1 MAARKEQ
8 VFATLLNEGLRPHEV
23 RLERRHVAMLAAD
36 WPAWLERQDARH
48 VHPVELLAVRYV
60 QSHIARLAQEIATLR
75 EGQGNFTRRY
85 AIAGSDE
92 ERRRIILD
100 YAGELGAS
108 RAQLRGDANA
118 FRRWFGADAMQDRAR
133 IRASNAERMLSFCL
147 RSLGRISVRYLDKVK
162 DHETA
167 WNVLAL
173 EDMILPLLAWDG
185 DTRVRT
191 EAFHALARALQ
202 TVSPGLATHAI
213 SDTTTAYI
221 YRAALDKRLDVW
233 IQREALLLL
242 SMIAQDKFADVV
254 EQRLQ
259 QKAGGDDL
267 FVRRYAIEL
276 VGAASYLDSKQEQL
290 YGAALDDPSP
300 FVRQCIAQSLA
311 AATDYVVRKYWPVL
325 GIDDAVVQVRAAAL
339 IQLPR
344 LALNE
349 SLYGNALSWL
359 ATALQRESDVFGV
372 RVVLKVVEEGALA
385 LNGERQSRWVASLLP
400 LVEQL
405 HVDSPLLMVRRWAAE
420 TRERILC
427 QTNPESNALAQR
439 FAAITS
445 GCAPG
450 GARQVLSM
458 TDDVDRMGRVLA
470 YLSQRD
476 HGIGL
481 ERLRRGWRA
490 WRGHRFGFRMWRLL
504 HEWNHPSPDKRQA
517 FKHTIGRTFRGIVRA
532 PSAILSELAQTKVPG
547 EPLHMGS
554 EAGWRPYLPL
564 VDELISLL
572 DESPSEGP
580 LRLYTAEG
588 VTEITAPDS
597 LVKRLT
603 IRTTLTRQFEKFAK
617 ARNWTEG
624 SAAHPASYLSM
635 ISELGFQVRY
645 RPYPNTRP
653 DTAVTRFF
661 PALAAVSIP
670 ELQNRMENYFFSPY
684 DNTLFDLGIFI
695 GLSIAGFVG
704 HHVLVNHR
712 MRKARNGI
720 PLVVGGWG
728 TRGKSGTERLKAA
741 MFNAM
746 GYSIVSKTTG
756 CEAMFLY
763 SPAQGELREMF
774 LFRPYD
780 KATIWEQYNVV
791 RLANRLGCEVF
802 LWECMALTPAFVR
815 LLQRAWMRDDYS
827 TLTNTFPD
835 HEDLQGPAGINIP
848 QVMTEFIPKQRVLLT
863 TEEQMRPILQ
873 TAADELGTELKGVGW
888 LESGM
893 IAPDIL
899 ARFPYQEHPDNI
911 ALVAALGAEM
921 GIGYDYAL
929 KAMAD
934 RVVPDLGV
942 LKTFP
947 SAHLSTRRLEFS
959 NGMSANERYGCLGNW
974 NRLGFDRQDPQAEPG
989 VCISTVVNNRAD
1001 RIARSRVFAG
1011 VLTQDIRADFHV
1023 LIGSN
1028 LDGLRGYLHEAWEA
1042 HAQGLTLW
1050 PQHGS
1055 DGGAASMLAM
1065 LARDYRI
1072 VHTEAHVAARL
1083 GVMLQGIGAPAG
1095 LVAHS
1100 GNRQALGEALSSLGL
1115 THAEEVMHFH
1125 TRDMATLEEYVQIEQ
1140 RSQRAGNLP
1149 DPELDQAFRQQMWQ
1163 WIERR
1168 IIVVENYYATGDA
1181 VIAAIRDATPPGFHN
1196 RIMGLQNI
1204 KGTGLDFVYRWL
1216 AWDTCHRACKDL
1228 LSRDALLQRRGLTSL
1243 AGFQEYGLLSE
1254 TEVTSALAAVQDTPF
1269 GQQERVRPELKAIA
1283 FNLESK
1289 MNEVRASIN
1298 TTRSNGWKER
1308 MIDAVEAF
1316 LDAGDAV
1323 RRRKRSDRI
1332 YDDLVTRRI
1341 SEARAALEL
1350 QALTRRQKGGWLTG
1364 VIDGLIKRLRRPKT
1378 KGLVQHSGHSEKP
1391 VIEAMHQEV
1400 VHQEEAMHQEVAH
1413 QEEAMHH

>member
-1 MAARKEQ
+1 MAAQKKHML
-8 VFATLLNEGLRPHEV
+8 ATLLNEGLRPHEV
-23 RLERRHVAMLAAD
+23 RLEQRHVAMLASD
-36 WPAWLERQDARH
+36 WPAWLEQQDIRH
-48 VHPVELLAVRYV
+48 TAPVELLAVRYV
-60 QSHIARLAQEIATLR
+60 QSHIARLVQEIASVR

-100 YAGELGAS
+100 YARELGAS
-108 RAQLRGDANA
+108 RMQLRGDAKA
-118 FRRWFGADAMQDRAR
+118 FRRWFGADAVQDRAR
-133 IRASNAERMLSFCL
+133 IRIFNAERMLSFCL
-147 RSLGRISVRYLDKVK
+147 QSLGRLGVRHLRQVK
-162 DHETA
+162 DHEAA
-167 WNVLAL
+167 WNALAL

-185 DTRVRT
+185 DARVRT
-191 EAFHALARALQ
+191 ETFHALAHTLQAL
-202 TVSPGLATHAI
+202 PAELATHAM

-242 SMIAQDKFADVV
+242 SVIAQDKFADVV
-254 EQRLQ
+254 QQRLQ
-259 QKAGGDDL
+259 EKAGGDDL

-276 VGAASYLDSKQEQL
+276 VGAAAYLESKQEQL
-290 YGAALDDPSP
+290 FDAALNDPSP
-300 FVRQCIAQSLA
+300 FVRQGTAQSLV
-311 AATDYVVRKYWPVL
+311 AATDDVVRKCWPLL
-325 GIDDAVVQVRAAAL
+325 GIGDAIVQVRAAAL
-339 IQLPR
+339 MQLPR
-344 LALNE
+344 LACRGG
-349 SLYGNALSWL
+349 LYEDTLSWL
-359 ATALQRESDVFGV
+359 ATALQREKEMFGV
-372 RVVLKVVEEGALA
+372 RVALKVVEDSALA
-385 LNGERQSRWVASLLP
+385 LNGEMQSQWIALLLP

-427 QTNPESNALAQR
+427 RIDPRSKALAQQ
-439 FAAITS
+439 FAAIAS
-445 GCAPG
+445 DCAPG
-450 GARQVLSM
+450 NACNVTSM
-458 TDDVDRMGRVLA
+458 TDDVDRVGRVLA
-470 YLSQRD
+470 CLSQRD

-481 ERLRRGWRA
+481 ERKQGGWRA

-504 HEWNHPSPDKRQA
+504 HEWRHPSPDKRQA
-517 FKHTIGRTFRGIVRA
+517 FKHTIGRTFRGVVRA

-588 VTEITAPDS
+588 VTEVSAPDS
-597 LVKRLT
+597 LAKRLV
-603 IRTTLTRQFEKFAK
+603 IRATLTREFEKFAT
-617 ARNWTEG
+617 ARNWVEG
-624 SAAHPASYLSM
+624 SAAHPATYLKM

-645 RPYPNTRP
+645 RPYSGTQP
-653 DTAVTRFF
+653 DSAVTRFF

-670 ELQNRMENYFFSPY
+670 DLQNRVENYFLSPY
-684 DNTLFDLGIFI
+684 DNTLFDLGVFI

-704 HHVLVNHR
+704 HHLWVNHR
-712 MRKARNGI
+712 MRQARNGI

-763 SPAQGELREMF
+763 SPPQGELREMF

-780 KATIWEQYNVV
+780 KATIWEQFNVV

-815 LLQRAWMRDDYS
+815 LLQRAWMRDDYV

-863 TEEQMRPILQ
+863 SEEQMRPILQ

-911 ALVAALGAEM
+911 ALVATLGAEM

-947 SAHLSTRRLEFS
+947 VAHIGTRRLEFS

-974 NRLGFDRQDPQAEPG
+974 KRLGFDRYDPKTEPG

-1028 LDGLRGYLHEAWEA
+1028 LDGLRGYLRESWDAYA
-1042 HAQGLTLW
+1042 KGLTLW

-1055 DGGAASMLAM
+1055 DGGAVSMLTV
-1065 LARDYRI
+1065 LAREHRI
-1072 VHTEAHVAARL
+1072 VHTAEHVAARL
-1083 GVMLQGIGAPAG
+1083 GVMLQGIGAPAE
-1095 LVAHS
+1095 LAAHS
-1100 GNRQALGEALSSLGL
+1100 GNSQALGQALSSLGL
-1115 THAEEVMHFH
+1115 AHAEEVVHFH
-1125 TRDMATLEEYVQIEQ
+1125 TRDVEILKEYAQLEQ
-1140 RSQRAGNLP
+1140 RCQQAGKQPN
-1149 DPELDQAFRQQMWQ
+1149 PELDQAFRQQMWQ
-1163 WIERR
+1163 WFERR

-1196 RIMGLQNI
+1196 RIMGMQNI

-1228 LSRDALLQRRGLTSL
+1228 LSRDAALQRRGLTNL
-1243 AGFQEYGLLSE
+1243 AEFQEYGLLSE
-1254 TEVTSALAAVQDTPF
+1254 IEVTSTLAAVRDTPF
-1269 GQQERVRPELKAIA
+1269 GQQERVRANLTTIA
-1283 FNLESK
+1283 SNLEST
-1289 MNEVRASIN
+1289 MNEVRANIN
-1298 TTRSNGWKER
+1298 TTRSNGWKEKL
-1308 MIDAVEAF
+1308 IDAVEAF

-1323 RRRKRSDRI
+1323 RRRKRADRI
-1332 YDDLVTRRI
+1332 YDDLVARRI
-1341 SEARAALEL
+1341 GEARAVLEL
-1350 QALTRRQKGGWLTG
+1350 QALTRRQKGGWLTE

-1378 KGLVQHSGHSEKP
+1378 RMAGIPATQ
-1391 VIEAMHQEV
+1391 ANQ
-1400 VHQEEAMHQEVAH
+1400 
-1413 QEEAMHH
+1413 

>member
-1 MAARKEQ
+1 MLAN
-8 VFATLLNEGLRPHEV
+8 LLNQDLQPHEV

-48 VHPVELLAVRYV
+48 IYPAELLAARYM
-60 QSHIARLAQEIATLR
+60 QSHITRLVQDIATLR
-75 EGQGNFTRRY
+75 AGQGDFTRRY
-85 AIAGSDE
+85 AVGRSDE
-92 ERRRIILD
+92 DRRRIILD
-100 YAGELGAS
+100 YAQELGATGT
-108 RAQLRGDANA
+108 QLRGDAKA
-118 FRRWFGADAMQDRAR
+118 FRRWFGADAVQDRAR
-133 IRASNAERMLSFCL
+133 IRISNAERMLSFCL
-147 RSLGRISVRYLDKVK
+147 QSLGRIGVRYLGSVK
-162 DHETA
+162 DQEVA
-167 WNVLAL
+167 WSVLAL
-173 EDMILPLLAWDG
+173 EDMILPLLKWDG
-185 DTRVRT
+185 DARVRT
-191 EAFHALARALQ
+191 EAFRALARVLQ
-202 TVSPGLATHAI
+202 TVSPQLAMHAI
-213 SDTTTAYI
+213 SDTTTAYL

-254 EQRLQ
+254 AQRLRE
-259 QKAGGDDL
+259 KAGGDDL

-276 VGAASYLDSKQEQL
+276 MGTVPTLASKQEQL
-290 YGAALDDPSP
+290 YAAALDDPSP
-300 FVRQCIAQSLA
+300 FVRQGVAQSLVA
-311 AATDYVVRKYWPVL
+311 ARDEIVRNCWPVL
-325 GIDDAVVQVRAAAL
+325 GLDDPVVQVRAAAL

-344 LALNE
+344 LVLNE
-349 SLYGNALSWL
+349 TLYEDALAWM
-359 ATALQRESDVFGV
+359 ATALQGERDVFCL
-372 RVVLKVVEEGALA
+372 RVALKAVEDGTLA
-385 LNGERQSRWVASLLP
+385 LNDARRTQWVALLLP
-400 LVEQL
+400 LIEYL
-405 HVDSPLLMVRRWAAE
+405 HVESQALTVRRWAAE

-427 QTNPESNALAQR
+427 RTDPQSEALAQQ
-439 FAAITS
+439 FASIARDCT
-445 GCAPG
+445 PG
-450 GARQVLSM
+450 GTPKALPM
-458 TDDVDRMGRVLA
+458 TDATTTDTDRMGRVLA
-470 YLSQRD
+470 CLSQRD

-481 ERLRRGWRA
+481 ERQRNGWRA
-490 WRGHRFGFRMWRLL
+490 WRGHRFGFRLWRLL

-517 FKHTIGRTFRGIVRA
+517 FNHTTGRTFQGTVRA

-564 VDELISLL
+564 VDELLSLL
-572 DESPSEGP
+572 DESPSAGP

-588 VTEITAPDS
+588 ITEVAAPGG
-597 LVKRLT
+597 LTKRLAM
-603 IRTTLTRQFEKFAK
+603 RATLTRQFEQFAA

-624 SAAHPASYLSM
+624 SASHPASYLRM
-635 ISELGFQVRY
+635 ISALGFQVRY
-645 RPYPNTRP
+645 RPYPNTSP

-661 PALAAVSIP
+661 PALAALPIP
-670 ELQNRMENYFFSPY
+670 ELQSRMENYFFSPY
-684 DNTLFDLGIFI
+684 DNSLFDLGIFI

-704 HHVLVNHR
+704 QHVWVNHR
-712 MRKARNGI
+712 MRQARNGI

-763 SPAQGELREMF
+763 SPAQGDLREMF

-791 RLANRLGCEVF
+791 RLAHRLGCEVF

-815 LLQRAWMRDDYS
+815 LLQRAWMRDDYA

-873 TAADELGTELKGVGW
+873 TAADQLGTELKGVGW

-921 GIGYDYAL
+921 GIGYDFAL

-947 SAHLSTRRLEFS
+947 VAQVSTRQLEFS

-974 NRLGFDRQDPQAEPG
+974 KRLGFDRQDPYTEPS

-1011 VLTQDIRADFHV
+1011 VLTQDLRADFHV

-1028 LDGLRGYLHEAWEA
+1028 LDGLRGYLREAWDA

-1050 PQHGS
+1050 PQHGADS
-1055 DGGAASMLAM
+1055 GAANMLAT

-1072 VHTEAHVAARL
+1072 VHTAAHVAARL
-1083 GVMLQGIGAPAG
+1083 GVMLQGIGAPAD

-1100 GNRQALGEALSSLGL
+1100 GNPQTLESSLSPLGL
-1115 THAEEVMHFH
+1115 AHAKEVIHFH
-1125 TRDMATLEEYVQIEQ
+1125 TRDVTTLQEYAVLEQ
-1140 RSQRAGNLP
+1140 RCQHAGNKP
-1149 DPELDQAFRQQMWQ
+1149 EPELDQALRQQLWQ
-1163 WIERR
+1163 WFEQR
-1168 IIVVENYYATGDA
+1168 IVVVENYYASGDA

-1228 LSRDALLQRRGLTSL
+1228 LSRDTTQQRRGLSSL

-1254 TEVTSALAAVQDTPF
+1254 TEVAAALAAVQDTPF
-1269 GQQERVRPELKAIA
+1269 GQQEPVRAELAAVASQLK
-1283 FNLESK
+1283 SK
-1289 MNEVRASIN
+1289 MSEVLASIN
-1298 TTRSNGWKER
+1298 TTRSNGWTEKV
-1308 MIDAVEAF
+1308 IDTVEAF

-1323 RRRKRSDRI
+1323 WRRKQADRI
-1332 YDDLVTRRI
+1332 YNDLVNRRI
-1341 SEARAALEL
+1341 GEARAALEL
-1350 QALTRRQKGGWLTG
+1350 QALTRRQKGGWLMG
-1364 VIDGLIKRLRRPKT
+1364 AIEGLVKRLRRPKT
-1378 KGLVQHSGHSEKP
+1378 SRL
-1391 VIEAMHQEV
+1391 EV
-1400 VHQEEAMHQEVAH
+1400 RLSVAD
-1413 QEEAMHH
+1413 AS

>member
-1 MAARKEQ
+1 MAAQKKQ
-8 VFATLLNEGLRPHEV
+8 TLATLLNEGLRPHEV
-23 RLERRHVAMLAAD
+23 RLEQRYVAMLASD
-36 WPAWLERQDARH
+36 WPAWLERQDTRH
-48 VHPVELLAVRYV
+48 TAPAELLAVRYV
-60 QSHIARLAQEIATLR
+60 QSRVARLVQEIASVR

-92 ERRRIILD
+92 DRRRIILD
-100 YAGELGAS
+100 YARELGAS
-108 RAQLRGDANA
+108 RTQLRGDAKA
-118 FRRWFGADAMQDRAR
+118 FRRWFGADAVQDRAR
-133 IRASNAERMLSFCL
+133 IRIFNAERMLSFCL
-147 RSLGRISVRYLDKVK
+147 QSLGRLGVRHLKQVK
-162 DHETA
+162 DHEAA
-167 WNVLAL
+167 WNALAL
-173 EDMILPLLAWDG
+173 EDVILPLLEWDG
-185 DTRVRT
+185 DAKVRT
-191 EAFHALARALQ
+191 EAFHALAHTLQ
-202 TVSPGLATHAI
+202 AVPPELATHAI
-213 SDTTTAYI
+213 SDVATAYI

-254 EQRLQ
+254 QQRLQ
-259 QKAGGDDL
+259 EKAGGDDL

-276 VGAASYLDSKQEQL
+276 VSAASYLRSKQEQL
-290 YGAALDDPSP
+290 FDAALNDPSP
-300 FVRQCIAQSLA
+300 FVRQGTAQSLV
-311 AATDYVVRKYWPVL
+311 AATDDVVRKCWPVL

-339 IQLPR
+339 MQLPR
-344 LALNE
+344 LVRRGT
-349 SLYGNALSWL
+349 LYEDALSWL
-359 ATALQRESDVFGV
+359 AAALQRENETFGV
-372 RVVLKVVEEGALA
+372 RVALKVVEDGALVLQGEMQSQWIA
-385 LNGERQSRWVASLLP
+385 LLLP

-427 QTNPESNALAQR
+427 RIDPKSKALAQQL
-439 FAAITS
+439 AVIAS
-445 GCAPG
+445 DCSPG
-450 GARQVLSM
+450 SACKVPPV
-458 TDDVDRMGRVLA
+458 TDDVDRVGRVLA
-470 YLSQRD
+470 CLSQRD

-481 ERLRRGWRA
+481 ERRKDGWRA

-504 HEWNHPSPDKRQA
+504 HEWRHPSPDKRQA
-517 FKHTIGRTFRGIVRA
+517 FKHTIGRTFRGVVRA

-572 DESPSEGP
+572 EESPSEGP

-588 VTEITAPDS
+588 ITEVSAPDN
-597 LVKRLT
+597 LAKRLAMQV
-603 IRTTLTRQFEKFAK
+603 TLTREFEKFAT
-617 ARNWTEG
+617 ARNWVEG
-624 SAAHPASYLSM
+624 SAAHPASYLKM

-645 RPYPNTRP
+645 RPYPGTQP
-653 DTAVTRFF
+653 DSAVTRFF

-670 ELQNRMENYFFSPY
+670 ELQSRMENYFFSPY
-684 DNTLFDLGIFI
+684 DNTLFDLSVFI

-704 HHVLVNHR
+704 HHLWVNYR
-712 MRKARNGI
+712 MRQARNGI

-763 SPAQGELREMF
+763 SPPQGELREMF

-780 KATIWEQYNVV
+780 KATIWEQFNVV

-815 LLQRAWMRDDYS
+815 LLQRAWMRDDYA

-863 TEEQMRPILQ
+863 SEEQMRPILQ
-873 TAADELGTELKGVGW
+873 AAADELGTELKGVGW

-947 SAHLSTRRLEFS
+947 VAHVGTRRLEFS

-974 NRLGFDRQDPQAEPG
+974 KRLGFDRYDPQAEPD

-1011 VLTQDIRADFHV
+1011 VITQDIRADFHV

-1028 LDGLRGYLHEAWEA
+1028 LDGLRGYLRESWDAY
-1042 HAQGLTLW
+1042 AQGLTLW

-1055 DGGAASMLAM
+1055 DGSAAGMLAV
-1065 LARDYRI
+1065 LARSHRI
-1072 VHTEAHVAARL
+1072 VHTAEHVAARL
-1083 GVMLQGIGAPAG
+1083 GVMLQGIGAPAE
-1095 LVAHS
+1095 LAAHS
-1100 GNRQALGEALSSLGL
+1100 GNPQALGQALSSLGL
-1115 THAEEVMHFH
+1115 AHAEEVVHFH
-1125 TRDMATLEEYVQIEQ
+1125 TRDVDILKEYVQLEQ
-1140 RSQRAGNLP
+1140 RCQQAGKQPN
-1149 DPELDQAFRQQMWQ
+1149 PELNQAFRQQMWQ
-1163 WIERR
+1163 WFERR

-1181 VIAAIRDATPPGFHN
+1181 VIAAIRDATPPGFRN

-1228 LSRDALLQRRGLTSL
+1228 LSRDAVQQRRGLSNL
-1243 AGFQEYGLLSE
+1243 AEFQEYGLLSE
-1254 TEVTSALAAVQDTPF
+1254 VEVTSTLAAARDTPF
-1269 GQQERVRPELKAIA
+1269 GQQERVRASLTAIA
-1283 FNLESK
+1283 SNLEAK
-1289 MNEVRASIN
+1289 MNEVRANIN
-1298 TTRSNGWKER
+1298 TTRSNGWKEKL
-1308 MIDAVEAF
+1308 IDAVEAF

-1323 RRRKRSDRI
+1323 RRRKRADRI
-1332 YDDLVTRRI
+1332 YDDLVARRI
-1341 SEARAALEL
+1341 SEARAVLEL
-1350 QALTRRQKGGWLTG
+1350 QALTRRQKGGWLTE
-1364 VIDGLIKRLRRPKT
+1364 VLDGLIKRLRRSKT
-1378 KGLVQHSGHSEKP
+1378 RKAGIPALQ
-1391 VIEAMHQEV
+1391 ANQ
-1400 VHQEEAMHQEVAH
+1400 
-1413 QEEAMHH
+1413 

>member
-1 MAARKEQ
+1 MAAQKEHML
-8 VFATLLNEGLRPHEV
+8 ATLLNEGLRPHEV
-23 RLERRHVAMLAAD
+23 RLEQRYVTMLAAD
-36 WPAWLERQDARH
+36 WPAWLERQDARF
-48 VHPVELLAVRYV
+48 VHPVELLAVHYV
-60 QSHIARLAQEIATLR
+60 QSHIARLAQEIADLR

-85 AIAGSDE
+85 TIAQSDE

-100 YAGELGAS
+100 YARELGAS
-108 RAQLRGDANA
+108 RAQLRGDARA

-133 IRASNAERMLSFCL
+133 IRISNAERMLGFCL
-147 RSLGRISVRYLDKVK
+147 RSAGRIGMRYLDKVQ
-162 DHETA
+162 DHEAA
-167 WNVLAL
+167 WKALAF
-173 EDMILPLLAWDG
+173 EDMILTLLAWDG
-185 DTRVRT
+185 DARVRI
-191 EAFHALARALQ
+191 EAFRALARTLQ
-202 TVSPGLATHAI
+202 ILAPELATRAI
-213 SDTTTAYI
+213 GDTTTAYI
-221 YRAALDKRLDVW
+221 YRAAFDRRLDVW

-254 EQRLQ
+254 EQRLRE
-259 QKAGGDDL
+259 KADGDDL
-267 FVRRYAIEL
+267 FVRRHVIEL
-276 VGAASYLDSKQEQL
+276 IGAASYLQSQHDRL
-290 YGAALDDPSP
+290 YGIALDDPSP
-300 FVRQCIAQSLA
+300 FVRQGIAQSLA
-311 AATDYVVRKYWPVL
+311 AAGDNVVRKYWPVL
-325 GIDDAVVQVRAAAL
+325 GIDDAVVQVRTAAL
-339 IQLPR
+339 MQLPR
-344 LALNE
+344 LAQRKA
-349 SLYGNALSWL
+349 LYVDALSWL
-359 ATALQRESDVFGV
+359 STALQSERDMFGV
-372 RVVLKVVEEGALA
+372 RVALKVVEDGALA
-385 LNGERQSRWVASLLP
+385 LTGEMQTHWMATLLP

-420 TRERILC
+420 MRERILC
-427 QTNPESNALAQR
+427 RTDPESNALAQR
-439 FAAITS
+439 LAVVARD
-445 GCAPG
+445 CAPG
-450 GARQVLSM
+450 EARRMPPL

-470 YLSQRD
+470 CLSQRD

-481 ERLRRGWRA
+481 ERGRHGWRA
-490 WRGHRFGFRMWRLL
+490 WRGHRFGFRMWRFL
-504 HEWNHPSPDKRQA
+504 HEWKHPSPDKRQA
-517 FKHTIGRTFRGIVRA
+517 FKHTIGRTFRGVVRA

-588 VTEITAPDS
+588 VTEVAAPASTA
-597 LVKRLT
+597 KRLAV
-603 IRTTLTRQFEKFAK
+603 RATLTRQFEKFAR
-617 ARNWTEG
+617 ARNWAEG
-624 SAAHPASYLSM
+624 SAAHPATYLKM
-635 ISELGFQVRY
+635 ISELGFEVRY
-645 RPYPNTRP
+645 RPYPDTKP
-653 DTAVTRFF
+653 DSAVTRFF
-661 PALAAVSIP
+661 PMMAAVSLP
-670 ELQNRMENYFFSPY
+670 ELQSRMENYFFSPY
-684 DNTLFDLGIFI
+684 DNTLFDLGVFI
-695 GLSIAGFVG
+695 ALSIAGFIG
-704 HHVLVNHR
+704 HHVWVNR
-712 MRKARNGI
+712 SMQQARNAI

-763 SPAQGELREMF
+763 SPAQGDLREMF

-780 KATIWEQYNVV
+780 KATIWEQFNVV
-791 RLANRLGCEVF
+791 RLAKRLGCEVF

-848 QVMTEFIPKQRVLLT
+848 QVMTEFIPRQRMLLT

-934 RVVPDLGV
+934 RAVPDLGV

-947 SAHLSTRRLEFS
+947 AALVGTRRLEFS

-974 NRLGFDRQDPQAEPG
+974 RRLGFDCQDPQAEPG

-1028 LDGLRGYLHEAWEA
+1028 LDGLRGYLREAWDA
-1042 HAQGLTLW
+1042 YAQGLTLW
-1050 PQHGS
+1050 PQHGA
-1055 DGGAASMLAM
+1055 DGGAADALAM
-1065 LARDYRI
+1065 LAREHRI
-1072 VHTEAHVAARL
+1072 VHTDAHVAARL
-1083 GVMLQGIGAPAG
+1083 TVMLQGIGAPAG
-1095 LVAHS
+1095 LIVHV
-1100 GNRQALGEALSSLGL
+1100 GNRQALGDALSALGL
-1115 THAEEVMHFH
+1115 AHADEVMHFH
-1125 TRDMATLEEYVQIEQ
+1125 GRDLEMLEEYVQLEQ
-1140 RSQRAGNLP
+1140 RCRPAGSQP
-1149 DPELDQAFRQQMWQ
+1149 DPELDQAFRQQMWR
-1163 WIERR
+1163 WFERR
-1168 IIVVENYYATGDA
+1168 IVVVENYYASGDA

-1196 RIMGLQNI
+1196 RIMGMQNI

-1228 LSRDALLQRRGLTSL
+1228 LSRDASLQRRGLSSL

-1254 TEVTSALAAVQDTPF
+1254 AEVTAALAAAQDTLF
-1269 GQQERVRPELKAIA
+1269 EQQARVRADLAAIA
-1283 FNLESK
+1283 SNLESK
-1289 MNEVRASIN
+1289 MNEVRAGIN

-1308 MIDAVEAF
+1308 IIDAIEAF

-1323 RRRKRSDRI
+1323 RRRKQADRI
-1332 YDDLVTRRI
+1332 YDDLVARRI

-1350 QALTRRQKGGWLTG
+1350 QALTRRQKGGWLTETM
-1364 VIDGLIKRLRRPKT
+1364 DGLVKRLRRPKT
-1378 KGLVQHSGHSEKP
+1378 AKGQHSAPLGKP
-1391 VIEAMHQEV
+1391 MTEAMQH
-1400 VHQEEAMHQEVAH
+1400 
-1413 QEEAMHH
+1413 

>member
-1 MAARKEQ
+1 MAAQKEHML
-8 VFATLLNEGLRPHEV
+8 ATLLNEGLRPHEV
-23 RLERRHVAMLAAD
+23 RLEQRHVAMLAAG
-36 WPAWLERQDARH
+36 WPAWLEQQDTRH
-48 VHPVELLAVRYV
+48 VHPAELLAVRYM
-60 QSHIARLAQEIATLR
+60 QSRIARLAQEIASLR
-75 EGQGNFTRRY
+75 EGQGNFSRRY

-100 YAGELGAS
+100 YARELGAS
-108 RAQLRGDANA
+108 RAQLRGDAKA

-133 IRASNAERMLSFCL
+133 IRISDAERVLSFCL
-147 RSLGRISVRYLDKVK
+147 RSVGRIGVRYLDKVT
-162 DHETA
+162 DHEAA
-167 WNVLAL
+167 WHALAF

-185 DTRVRT
+185 DARVRT

-202 TVSPGLATHAI
+202 TVSPALAIRAI
-213 SDTTTAYI
+213 GDTTTAYI
-221 YRAALDKRLDVW
+221 YRAALDRRLDVW

-242 SMIAQDKFADVV
+242 SMIAQDKFADVAG
-254 EQRLQ
+254 QRLRE
-259 QKAGGDDL
+259 KAGGDDL

-276 VGAASYLDSKQEQL
+276 VGAAAYLESKQGQL
-290 YGAALDDPSP
+290 FGIALDDPSP
-300 FVRQCIAQSLA
+300 FVRQGIAQSLVL
-311 AATDYVVRKYWPVL
+311 ATDDVVRKCWPVL
-325 GIDDAVVQVRAAAL
+325 GIDDPVVQVRAAAL

-344 LALNE
+344 LALRD
-349 SLYGNALSWL
+349 SLYDDTLSWL
-359 ATALQRESDVFGV
+359 AFMLQRESEMFGV
-372 RVVLKVVEEGALA
+372 RVALKAVEDGALA
-385 LNGERQSRWVASLLP
+385 LNGQRQSYWVASLLP
-400 LVEQL
+400 LVERL

-427 QTNPESNALAQR
+427 RIDPQSHALAQQL
-439 FAAITS
+439 AAITHD
-445 GCAPG
+445 CTPG
-450 GARQVLSM
+450 GARRVTPM
-458 TDDVDRMGRVLA
+458 TDNVDRMGRVLA
-470 YLSQRD
+470 CLSQRD

-481 ERLRRGWRA
+481 ERVRSGWRA

-504 HEWNHPSPDKRQA
+504 HEWKHPSPDKRQA
-517 FKHTIGRTFRGIVRA
+517 FKHTIGRTFRGVVRA

-588 VTEITAPDS
+588 VTEVAAPES
-597 LVKRLT
+597 LAKRLA
-603 IRTTLTRQFEKFAK
+603 IRAALTRQFEQFAR
-617 ARNWTEG
+617 ARNWSEG
-624 SAAHPASYLSM
+624 SAAHPATYLRM

-645 RPYPNTRP
+645 RPYPGTRA

-661 PALAAVSIP
+661 PALGAVSLP
-670 ELQNRMENYFFSPY
+670 ELQSRMENYFFSPY

-695 GLSIAGFVG
+695 GLSIAGFVA
-704 HHVLVNHR
+704 HHVWVNHR
-712 MRKARNGI
+712 MRQARNAI

-791 RLANRLGCEVF
+791 RLARRLGCEVF

-848 QVMTEFIPKQRVLLT
+848 QVMTEFIPRQRVLLT

-911 ALVAALGAEM
+911 ALVTALGAEM

-947 SAHLSTRRLEFS
+947 VANVSTRRLEFS

-974 NRLGFDRQDPQAEPG
+974 KRLGFDRQDPQAEPG

-1028 LDGLRGYLHEAWEA
+1028 LDGLRGYLREAWDA
-1042 HAQGLTLW
+1042 YAQGLTLW
-1050 PQHGS
+1050 PQHGA
-1055 DGGAASMLAM
+1055 DGGAAGALAM
-1065 LARDYRI
+1065 LARDHRI
-1072 VHTEAHVAARL
+1072 VHTAQHVAARL
-1083 GVMLQGIGAPAG
+1083 SVMLQGIGAPAG
-1095 LVAHS
+1095 LVEHS
-1100 GNRQALGEALSSLGL
+1100 GDRQALGESLSARGL
-1115 THAEEVMHFH
+1115 AHAEEVVHFH
-1125 TRDMATLEEYVQIEQ
+1125 ARDMEMLEEYVQLEQ
-1140 RSQRAGNLP
+1140 RCRQAGNQP
-1149 DPELDQAFRQQMWQ
+1149 DPELDQAFRQQMWR
-1163 WIERR
+1163 WFERR

-1196 RIMGLQNI
+1196 RIMGVQNI

-1228 LSRDALLQRRGLTSL
+1228 LSRDAALQRRGLTSL

-1254 TEVTSALAAVQDTPF
+1254 AEVTSALAAVQDTPF
-1269 GQQERVRPELKAIA
+1269 GQQARVHADLTAIA
-1283 FNLESK
+1283 SNLESK
-1289 MNEVRASIN
+1289 MNEVRANIN

-1308 MIDAVEAF
+1308 VIDAVEAF

-1323 RRRKRSDRI
+1323 RRRKRADRI
-1332 YDDLVTRRI
+1332 YDDLAARRI

-1350 QALTRRQKGGWLTG
+1350 QALTRRQKGGWLTD
-1364 VIDGLIKRLRRPKT
+1364 VMDGLIKRLRRPKT
-1378 KGLVQHSGHSEKP
+1378 RKVQPSVHSGKP
-1391 VIEAMHQEV
+1391 VMEAMQH
-1400 VHQEEAMHQEVAH
+1400 
-1413 QEEAMHH
+1413 